1 MGYYEFILI
10 VNAASILI
18 LLIMAVL
25 LLVATRFKSENG
37 YAAAIIVLPNVPVY
51 IYNMSRCVGWHDTT
65 LFFFPLSFS
74 VNTMLMPLLWLF
86 TLRNFNPDF
95 RFRPL
100 ELLHFIPALLC
111 FIITISLPVQ
121 KRMDCI
127 LHETTGRDNWIGD
140 VNAIVIFIQMIAY
153 FTAIFYYLHK
163 VKHSIRSNC
172 SDAEY
177 LHKEWI
183 PQLMKL
189 FAFLFAIV
197 MVAYVI
203 SPRTDAW
210 LIQILNVIAMS
221 FLVYNAIAHPTVTD
235 IQPFPQISK
244 HKANGSYS
252 DSKRSD
258 PATFSLGTSQMQENC
273 EKIINYLKQSQAY
286 RRNDLSLAILSKE
299 TGIPQKVLSR
309 SINSYLK
316 QNFFELINEMRI
328 EEVKRCLLSPETS
341 AYKIDSIYEE
351 CGFRSRSTFFLAFKK
366 VEGMTPAQWL
376 QTVDPSGKI

>member
-10 VNAASILI
+10 VNATSILI
-18 LLIMAVL
+18 LLIMAAL
-25 LLVATRFKSENG
+25 LLIATRFKSENG

-51 IYNMSRCVGWHDTT
+51 IYNMSRCVGWHDIA
-65 LFFFPLSFS
+65 LFFLPLSFS

-95 RFRPL
+95 RFRPF
-100 ELLHFIPALLC
+100 ELLHFVPAILC
-111 FIITISLPVQ
+111 FILTISLPVQ
-121 KRMDCI
+121 ERMNCI
-127 LHETTGRDNWIGD
+127 SYETTGDDNWIGN
-140 VNAIVIFIQMIAY
+140 VNASIIFIQMIAY
-153 FTAIFYYLHK
+153 FTAIFYYMHK

-197 MVAYVI
+197 MMAYAI
-203 SPRTDAW
+203 APRTDAW
-210 LIQILNVIAMS
+210 LIQILNVTAMS
-221 FLVYNAIAHPTVTD
+221 FLVYNAITHPTATN
-235 IQPFPQISK
+235 IQRFPQTSK
-244 HKANGSYS
+244 YETGNPYSGSRQN
-252 DSKRSD
+252 DST
-258 PATFSLGTSQMQENC
+258 TFSLDTNQMQENC
-273 EKIINYLKQSQAY
+273 DKIINYLKQSKAY
-286 RRNDLSLAILSKE
+286 LRNDLSLAMLSKE
-299 TGIPQKVLSR
+299 TGIPQKILSR

-328 EEVKRCLLSPETS
+328 EEVKRCLLSPEIS

-376 QTVDPSGKI
+376 QMMNSTDKI

>member
-51 IYNMSRCVGWHDTT
+51 IYNMSRCVGWHDIT

-74 VNTMLMPLLWLF
+74 VNTILMPLLWLF
-86 TLRNFNPDF
+86 TLRNFNSDF
-95 RFRPL
+95 RFRSL
-100 ELLHFIPALLC
+100 DLLHFAPAILC
-111 FIITISLPVQ
+111 FIIVVSLPVQ
-121 KRMDCI
+121 ERMNCI
-127 LHETTGRDNWIGD
+127 LHETTGSDNWIGD
-140 VNAIVIFIQMIAY
+140 VNATIIFVQMVAY
-153 FTAIFYYLHK
+153 FTAIFYYLHR
-163 VKHSIRSNC
+163 VKHNIQSNC

-183 PQLMKL
+183 PKLMKL
-189 FAFLFAIV
+189 FAFLFVIV

-203 SPRTDAW
+203 APRTDAW
-210 LIQILNVIAMS
+210 LIQILNVIAIS
-221 FLVYNAIAHPTVTD
+221 FLVYNAIAHPIVTN
-235 IQPFPQISK
+235 IQRLPQIFRQ
-244 HKANGSYS
+244 KANDSYS
-252 DSKRSD
+252 DSNRSCSTTISL
-258 PATFSLGTSQMQENC
+258 ATNEMQENC
-273 EKIINYLKQSQAY
+273 EKIINYLKCSQAY

-328 EEVKRCLLSPETS
+328 EEAKRCLLSPEIS
-341 AYKIDSIYEE
+341 AYKIDSIYEK

-376 QTVDPSGKI
+376 QTANPNSRI

>member
-1 MGYYEFILI
+1 
-10 VNAASILI
+10 
-18 LLIMAVL
+18 
-25 LLVATRFKSENG
+25 
-37 YAAAIIVLPNVPVY
+37 
-51 IYNMSRCVGWHDTT
+51 
-65 LFFFPLSFS
+65 
-74 VNTMLMPLLWLF
+74 
-86 TLRNFNPDF
+86 
-95 RFRPL
+95 
-100 ELLHFIPALLC
+100 
-111 FIITISLPVQ
+111 
-121 KRMDCI
+121 MDCI

-183 PQLMKL
+183 PQLMKF

-341 AYKIDSIYEE
+341 AYKIDCIYEE
-351 CGFRSRSTFFLAFKK
+351 CGFRSRSTF
-366 VEGMTPAQWL
+366 
-376 QTVDPSGKI
+376 S

>member
-18 LLIMAVL
+18 LLIMAAL
-25 LLVATRFKSENG
+25 LLAATQFKSENG

-51 IYNMSRCVGWHDTT
+51 IYNMSRCIGWHDIT

-95 RFRPL
+95 RLRPL
-100 ELLHFIPALLC
+100 ELLHFVPAILC
-111 FIITISLPVQ
+111 FIITVSLPI
-121 KRMDCI
+121 KERMNCI
-127 LHETTGRDNWIGD
+127 LYETTGYDNWIGD
-140 VNAIVIFIQMIAY
+140 VNAIIIFIQMVAY

-197 MVAYVI
+197 MIAYAI
-203 SPRTDAW
+203 APRTDAW

-221 FLVYNAIAHPTVTD
+221 FLVYNAIAHPTVTS
-235 IQPFPQISK
+235 IQRFPQISN
-244 HKANGSYS
+244 HKPNGSYS
-252 DSKRSD
+252 DSRRSD
-258 PATFSLGTSQMQENC
+258 PAAFSLGTSQMQENC

-286 RRNDLSLAILSKE
+286 RRSDLSLAILSKE
-299 TGIPQKVLSR
+299 TGIPQKALSR

-328 EEVKRCLLSPETS
+328 EEAKRCLLSPQTS

-376 QTVDPSGKI
+376 QTANAEGKV

>member
-1 MGYYEFILI
+1 MGYNEFILI

-18 LLIMAVL
+18 LLIMATL
-25 LLVATRFKSENG
+25 LLAATRFKSENG
-37 YAAAIIVLPNVPVY
+37 YVAAIIVLPNVPVY
-51 IYNMSRCVGWHDTT
+51 IYNMSRCVGWHNIA

-86 TLRNFNPDF
+86 MLRNFNPDF
-95 RFRPL
+95 RLRPL
-100 ELLHFIPALLC
+100 ELLHFVPAMLC
-111 FIITISLPVQ
+111 FIITVSLPI
-121 KRMDCI
+121 KERMNCI
-127 LHETTGRDNWIGD
+127 LYETTGSDNWIGN
-140 VNAIVIFIQMIAY
+140 VNATIIFIQMIAY

-163 VKHSIRSNC
+163 VKHSIHSNC

-197 MVAYVI
+197 MIAYVVA
-203 SPRTDAW
+203 PRTDAW

-221 FLVYNAIAHPTVTD
+221 FLVYNAIAHPIVTD
-235 IQPFPQISK
+235 IQRFPPISK
-244 HKANGSYS
+244 QKENGSYS
-252 DSKRSD
+252 DSRRSD
-258 PATFSLGTSQMQENC
+258 PAAFSLGTNQMQENC
-273 EKIINYLKQSQAY
+273 EKIVNYLKQSQAY
-286 RRNDLSLAILSKE
+286 RRSDLSLAILSKE

-328 EEVKRCLLSPETS
+328 EEAKRCLLSPETS
-341 AYKIDSIYEE
+341 AYKIDSIYEK

-366 VEGMTPAQWL
+366 AEGMTPAQWL
-376 QTVDPSGKI
+376 QTANAMGRV